1 VNSTLF
7 IANCEHHS
15 QDNSSNIMYKSLPFK
30 PSLINW
36 ALDFLKLPAIPTAIK
51 SFNGRIYAFTEST
64 THRIEPNSFYIED
77 SFEGS
82 GCIGPDAVFVS
93 DYGMVYCDNTNIY
106 FTQGGIPIP
115 IGDSI
120 LTSDAGIGYLDLLN
134 VGTFSPKVGFDA
146 KRKSF
151 VVFITATKAWS
162 WNVIRKVWNLWEY
175 DASNKVKGI
184 TTGKEGE
191 ILAALNDNHIYDM
204 FSNATRKAW
213 SWTSKRLSMA
223 HKTQKKRFYEQITS
237 YEGTAPTVN
246 IYFDYS
252 GSADGTVTAG
262 TSEDNI
268 VRKDLKK
275 LNHRLIQTKVTG
287 AANTEVDNLGFT
299 FRRFVKLI
307 DQAT

>member
-1 VNSTLF
+1 
-7 IANCEHHS
+7 
-15 QDNSSNIMYKSLPFK
+15 
-30 PSLINW
+30 
-36 ALDFLKLPAIPTAIK
+36 
-51 SFNGRIYAFTEST
+51 
-64 THRIEPNSFYIED
+64 
-77 SFEGS
+77 
-82 GCIGPDAVFVS
+82 
-93 DYGMVYCDNTNIY
+93 
-106 FTQGGIPIP
+106 
-115 IGDSI
+115 
-120 LTSDAGIGYLDLLN
+120 
-134 VGTFSPKVGFDA
+134 
-146 KRKSF
+146 
-151 VVFITATKAWS
+151 
-162 WNVIRKVWNLWEY
+162 
-175 DASNKVKGI
+175 
-184 TTGKEGE
+184 
-191 ILAALNDNHIYDM
+191 
-204 FSNATRKAW
+204 
-213 SWTSKRLSMA
+213 MA